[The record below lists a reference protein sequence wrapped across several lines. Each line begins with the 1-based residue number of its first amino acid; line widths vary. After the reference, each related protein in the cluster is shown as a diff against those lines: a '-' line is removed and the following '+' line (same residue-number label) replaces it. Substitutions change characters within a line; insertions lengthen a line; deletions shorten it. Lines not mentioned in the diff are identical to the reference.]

1 MGFSSSY
8 LLTPYIRTFKDPLGV
23 AVYRTLGIGLGFNFD
38 HMNTMNSTK
47 PPSLRRLQARA
58 AKSAIHRVN
67 HIYNAERAANELN
80 QITDPLERQKRASD
94 LQQEAEMEVK
104 KLADRLTDLVP
115 TDLSWDEPGS
125 DLTIQQFQGASNLGS
140 LTRKYRIPSIEAESS
155 ALRKLFDEYIS
166 PPKTDGESYE
176 IDYLNPM
183 GADDLSSDDEFLIEW
198 LKQNEGTKAGNE
210 TYSDDG
216 ENLTETILV

>member
-1 MGFSSSY
+1 M
-8 LLTPYIRTFKDPLGV
+8 I
-23 AVYRTLGIGLGFNFD
+23 
-38 HMNTMNSTK
+38 NTAT
-47 PPSLRRLQARA
+47 SLRNLLSQAL
-58 AKSAIHRVN
+58 SQ
-67 HIYNAERAANELN
+67 LT
-80 QITDPLERQKRASD
+80 QIADILERQKRASD

-104 KLADRLTDLVP
+104 KLADRLIDLVP

-140 LTRKYRIPSIEAESS
+140 LARKFRIPSIEVESS

-166 PPKTDGESYE
+166 PPKTDGKSYE

>member
-1 MGFSSSY
+1 
-8 LLTPYIRTFKDPLGV
+8 
-23 AVYRTLGIGLGFNFD
+23 
-38 HMNTMNSTK
+38 
-47 PPSLRRLQARA
+47 
-58 AKSAIHRVN
+58 
-67 HIYNAERAANELN
+67 
-80 QITDPLERQKRASD
+80 
-94 LQQEAEMEVK
+94 MEVK

-140 LTRKYRIPSIEAESS
+140 LARKFRIPSIEVESS
-155 ALRKLFDEYIS
+155 ALRKLFDEYIN

-183 GADDLSSDDEFLIEW
+183 GADDQSSDDEFLIEW